1 MGKVKSELYDSEKD
15 INNEYFEQSIQQQI
29 KEKEMDNRM
38 IPSLIRIGNSSI
50 DYDKII
56 NNLKE
61 QIDNYYRKDTVIT
74 KLEHEMNVKTL
85 EHFNNI
91 KNWEGNMIEKFN
103 EIWDEIPDIIQAVLV
118 MSAISIFWI
127 FVLG

>member
-15 INNEYFEQSIQQQI
+15 INNEYFEESIQQQI
-29 KEKEMDNRM
+29 KEKEMDNQM

-56 NNLKE
+56 TNLKE
-61 QIDNYYRKDTVIT
+61 QIDNYYRKDTIIT
-74 KLEHEMNVKTL
+74 ELEHEMNVKTL

-91 KNWEGNMIEKFN
+91 KN
-103 EIWDEIPDIIQAVLV
+103 
-118 MSAISIFWI
+118 
-127 FVLG
+127 

>member
-1 MGKVKSELYDSEKD
+1 MGRVKSELYDLEKD
-15 INNEYFEQSIQQQI
+15 INNAYFEESIQQQI
-29 KEKEMDNRM
+29 KEKEMDNQM

-61 QIDNYYRKDTVIT
+61 QIDNYYRKDTIIT

-91 KNWEGNMIEKFN
+91 KN
-103 EIWDEIPDIIQAVLV
+103 
-118 MSAISIFWI
+118 
-127 FVLG
+127 

>member
-15 INNEYFEQSIQQQI
+15 INNEYFEESIQQQI
-29 KEKEMDNRM
+29 KEKEMDNQM

-61 QIDNYYRKDTVIT
+61 QIDNYYRKDTIIT
-74 KLEHEMNVKTL
+74 ELEHEMNVKTL

-91 KNWEGNMIEKFN
+91 KN
-103 EIWDEIPDIIQAVLV
+103 
-118 MSAISIFWI
+118 
-127 FVLG
+127 